1 MIYVL
6 LCFKI
11 MRYINNIHRKMTCV
25 VRCLSCLFCDLLCC
39 ECNCIIFP
47 APNSEY
53 ELDQKVD
60 VGGDIL
66 WEILSF
72 NSVPHPLK

>member
-1 MIYVL
+1 
-6 LCFKI
+6 
-11 MRYINNIHRKMTCV
+11 
-25 VRCLSCLFCDLLCC
+25 
-39 ECNCIIFP
+39 
-47 APNSEY
+47 
-53 ELDQKVD
+53 VD